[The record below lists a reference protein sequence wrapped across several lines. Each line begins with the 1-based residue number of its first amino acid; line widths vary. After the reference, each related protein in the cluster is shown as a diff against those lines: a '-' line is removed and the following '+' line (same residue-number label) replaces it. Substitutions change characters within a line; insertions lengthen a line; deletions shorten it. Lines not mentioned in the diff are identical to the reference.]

1 MGGEQPQV
9 DINPNDLSMFAAL
22 VQIDQN
28 HVVGFWLLY
37 AIVVITSIVV
47 YNLGFARKLP
57 ILKSAVVYIALLVG
71 CIPITIFAIGMP
83 VVESLLVAAA
93 VLGLYRF
100 RLAKHKKEKEQTEAE
115 G

>member
-1 MGGEQPQV
+1 MVEQQPIEV
-9 DINPNDLSMFAAL
+9 NPDDLSMFAVL

-28 HVVGFWLLY
+28 HIMGFWLLY
-37 AIVVITSIVV
+37 ALVVITSIVV

-71 CIPITIFAIGMP
+71 CIPLTIFAIGMP

-93 VLGLYRF
+93 VLGIYRF
-100 RLAKHKKEKEQTEAE
+100 RLSRHKKEQAQ